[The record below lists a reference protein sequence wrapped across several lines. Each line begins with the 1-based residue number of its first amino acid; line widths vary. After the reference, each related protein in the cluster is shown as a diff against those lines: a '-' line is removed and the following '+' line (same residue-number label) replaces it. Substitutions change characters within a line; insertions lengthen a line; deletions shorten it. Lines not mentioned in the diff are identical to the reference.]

1 MKHIYESFER
11 IAAVSGNAK
20 NDLLT
25 EELKNAD
32 VLWAM

>member
-25 EELKNAD
+25 ERLKTPTFFGR
-32 VLWAM
+32 